1 MRKSRISSA
10 VAALVLVS
18 ALLIGCSENQ
28 PTLPQIGQTAE
39 HQFQQTGPFYLDI
52 KPMSCP
58 NSLNVKSNGNTPVA
72 ILGTDTGDVTLID
85 PSTILL
91 EGVIAP
97 IRHSIEDVSAPYMD
111 GEECGCTTDGPDGF
125 DDLTLKFLT
134 QDIVGLLGEVEFGQ
148 AIPLT
153 ITGNMVDGAP
163 FEAVDCIIIRG
174 APKPPTPAVQS

>member
-1 MRKSRISSA
+1 MSKPQKCS
-10 VAALVLVS
+10 VVTALVIVSVLV
-18 ALLIGCSENQ
+18 IGCSENQ
-28 PTLPQIGQTAE
+28 PTLPQIQQTVE
-39 HQFQQTGPFYLDI
+39 YQVQQTGPFFLDI

-58 NSLNVKSNGNTPVA
+58 NPLNVKSNGKTSAA
-72 ILGTDTGDVTLID
+72 ILGTDSADVTLID

-91 EGVIAP
+91 EGAITP

-125 DDLTLKFLT
+125 DDLVLKFLT

-153 ITGNMVDGAP
+153 ISGNLLDGTP

-174 APKPPTPAVQS
+174 ASEPPTPAVQS